1 MKFKVA
7 LVSLTLAVIV
17 TGSISAP
24 AHAIFG
30 LSKCE
35 KFWKQVKIQE
45 SKVTYFQSLYS
56 QGEVW
61 ISSQELPKVDRVYS
75 SLNEIWKVGTNNPK
89 CLSNSQ
95 KIAIKE
101 MRSKVFND
109 SVLSW
114 GGGVTSSGSSL
125 TYRYRVGKYSPL
137 ASR

>member
-1 MKFKVA
+1 MKFKAA
-7 LVSLTLAVIV
+7 LVSLTLVVIV
-17 TGSISAP
+17 AGSISAP

-35 KFWKQVKIQE
+35 KFWKQVKTQE

-56 QGEVW
+56 QGEVY
-61 ISSQELPKVDRVYS
+61 ISSQEFSKADRVFS
-75 SLNEIWKVGTNNPK
+75 SLSEIWKIGTNNPK

-101 MRSKVFND
+101 MRSQAYKD
-109 SVLSW
+109 SVLAW
-114 GGGVTSSGSSL
+114 VGAQSSENSV
-125 TYRYRVGKYSPL
+125 TYRYRIGRYIPL